1 MVAIMLFWAMV
12 KGTGGKGHRP
22 RLLSRAPRRPWIGS
36 EKVITLLRH
45 RQTKKPV
52 SVYEITGSAIR
63 FFRLDRGRIMS
74 LDFQKFAEQC
84 LRLADQVQSVE
95 DKSVLLD
102 MAQAWI
108 RLADQGAEVIRLI
121 GKNVP
126 SIGKI

>member
-1 MVAIMLFWAMV
+1 
-12 KGTGGKGHRP
+12 
-22 RLLSRAPRRPWIGS
+22 
-36 EKVITLLRH
+36 
-45 RQTKKPV
+45 
-52 SVYEITGSAIR
+52 
-63 FFRLDRGRIMS
+63 MS

-84 LRLADQVQSVE
+84 LRLADRVQSVE

-108 RLADQGAEVIRLI
+108 WLADQGAEVIRLI